1 LIHYEFP
8 VIRHLDEVAAIVDG
22 VDGFSITRKA
32 DYTVVGYHYNTPE
45 VFPEVLDDGDLRAN
59 HDHFRVEN
67 FGAMIRR
74 ECRGLIFDLDGRLVS
89 RPFHKFF
96 NVNERDETQQN
107 LLDLT
112 RPHRILEKLD
122 GSMIRPIPIGAGY
135 RLATK
140 AGVTDVAMQAEVFL
154 AQHPNYDA
162 FIRHEMTHG
171 HTPIFE
177 WCSRKQR
184 IVLDYPED
192 RLVLTA
198 VRVNETGEYLSLDWA
213 REFIATNEEFHGVE
227 VVQEFPAGID
237 SMSRLQAEAQGIEG
251 AEGWIIRFED
261 GHMVKVKAEWYVLR
275 HKSKDQLS
283 REKNVVAMLVGD
295 AVDDVKALLIDEDRH
310 RLDRFSEVFWHGLNA
325 YAADLSQRIEA
336 LKAQAG
342 GDRKTFA
349 VEYAKQ
355 LSQAEQGIA
364 FGTFGGKA
372 VDKQVLDVIIKNT
385 STQTRLEEVRYMWGG
400 HRWEYNFDS
409 DA

>member
-1 LIHYEFP
+1 MNHYEFP
-8 VIRHLDEVAAIVDG
+8 VIRDLDQVIAVVEG
-22 VDGFSITRKA
+22 VDGFSVTRKA

-45 VFPEVLDDGDLRAN
+45 VFPEVIDEAT
-59 HDHFRVEN
+59 
-67 FGAMIRR
+67 AIRR
-74 ECRGLIFDLDGRLVS
+74 ECRGLIFDLEGQLIS
-89 RPFHKFF
+89 RPYHKFF
-96 NVNERDETQQN
+96 NVGERDETQQH
-107 LLDLT
+107 LLDLS
-112 RPHRILEKLD
+112 RPHSILEKLD
-122 GSMIRPIPIGAGY
+122 GSMIRPIPIGTGY

-162 FIRHEMTHG
+162 FIRHEMAHD

-192 RLVLTA
+192 RLVVTA
-198 VRVNETGEYLSLDWA
+198 VRDNLTGEYLSLDWV
-213 REFIATNEEFHGVE
+213 RGFIELNEEFHGVE

-237 SMSRLQAEAQGIEG
+237 SMNQLQAGAQEIEG
-251 AEGWIIRFED
+251 AEGWVIRFDD
-261 GHMVKVKAEWYVLR
+261 GHMLKVKAEWYVLR

-310 RLDRFSEVFWHGLNA
+310 RLDRFSELFWGGFNT
-325 YAADLSQRIEA
+325 YWSNLSARINQ

-364 FGTFGGKA
+364 FGTFSGKS
-372 VDKQVLDVIIKNT
+372 VDTQALDVIIKNT
-385 STQTRLEEVRYMWGG
+385 STQTRLDEVRYMWGG
-400 HRWEYNFDS
+400 HRWEYTFDS

>member
-1 LIHYEFP
+1 MNHYEFP
-8 VIRHLDEVAAIVDG
+8 VIRNLDQVLAVVEG
-22 VDGFSITRKA
+22 VDGFSVTRKA
-32 DYTVVGYHYNTPE
+32 DYTVVNYHYNTPE
-45 VFPEVLDDGDLRAN
+45 VFPEVIDEAT
-59 HDHFRVEN
+59 
-67 FGAMIRR
+67 AIRR
-74 ECRGLIFDLDGRLVS
+74 ECRGLIFDLEGELIS
-89 RPFHKFF
+89 RPYHKFF
-96 NVNERDETQQN
+96 NVGERDETQQN
-107 LLDLT
+107 LLDLS
-112 RPHRILEKLD
+112 RPHSILEKLD
-122 GSMIRPIPIGAGY
+122 GSMIRPIPLGTGY

-162 FIRHEMTHG
+162 FIRHEMTHD

-192 RLVLTA
+192 RLVVTA
-198 VRVNETGEYLSLDWA
+198 VRDNLTGEYLSLDWV
-213 REFIATNEEFHGVE
+213 RGFIELNEEFHGVE
-227 VVQEFPAGID
+227 VVQEFPAGVD
-237 SMSRLQAEAQGIEG
+237 SMARLQAEAHGIEG
-251 AEGWIIRFED
+251 TEGWVIRFAD
-261 GHMVKVKAEWYVLR
+261 GHMLKVKAEWYVLR

-310 RLDRFSEVFWHGLNA
+310 RLDQFSEVFWHGLNA
-325 YAADLSQRIEA
+325 YAADLTQRIEA

-385 STQTRLEEVRYMWGG
+385 STQTRIEEVRYMWGG
-400 HRWEYNFDS
+400 HRWEYTFDS
-409 DA
+409 DS